1 MQSVHDDELKVP
13 VRFDFLTNPRNVA
26 VRDALHDREVVTK
39 PYRRSANGCARHV
52 VQRPTSKVVQPRPP
66 LDGQRPLQNTV
77 RKHLTGVEDRLP
89 PPLGDAKRHGQPEP
103 ALPAGDIATQND
115 HTSSPESTAG

>member
-39 PYRRSANGCARHV
+39 PYRRSANGCARHL
-52 VQRPTSKVVQPRPP
+52 VQRPTSKAVQPRPP

-77 RKHLTGVEDRLP
+77 RKHLTGGEDRLP
-89 PPLGDAKRHGQPEP
+89 PPLGDPKRPGQRERAP
-103 ALPAGDIATQND
+103 APCALATQTD
-115 HTSSPESTAG
+115 RIPPA